1 MQQVLG
7 RQLRQEGVPHDC
19 ERDALAA
26 MELVLHGLRHGCR
39 QDLTPPATQVTSRA
53 LHMSYLLLVS
63 LDCVHC
69 MICVGMREQGP
80 ICYSG
85 LWPSLAMHV
94 ELGSVEQARP
104 AHAG

>member
-39 QDLTPPATQVTSRA
+39 QDLTPPATQVIGIA
-53 LHMSYLLLVS
+53 QHMSCLLPVI
-63 LDCVHC
+63 LDCVYC
-69 MICVGMREQGP
+69 MTCVGMHEQGLT
-80 ICYSG
+80 CYSG

-94 ELGSVEQARP
+94 ELGSVEQAQP
-104 AHAG
+104 AHAV